1 MGICASGKLG
11 LQASVVALVA
21 DPNGTELGGSSFNL
35 AEQFLVNRRPRHFW
49 KAKGGYA
56 GAMSQAA
63 YRTDVY

>member
-1 MGICASGKLG
+1 M
-11 LQASVVALVA
+11 VALVA

-35 AEQFLVNRRPRHFW
+35 AEQFLVNRRPRRLG
-49 KAKGGYA
+49 KAKGGCV

>member
-1 MGICASGKLG
+1 M
-11 LQASVVALVA
+11 VALVA

-35 AEQFLVNRRPRHFW
+35 AEQLLVNRRPRHLG

-63 YRTDVY
+63 YRTDIY